1 MISRRLPFPY
11 LLLALV
17 ALFAGLLS
25 SAAAPAPLSFSGPH
39 VAGQLGAP
47 PKNEASGLAASRRL
61 PDVLWTHDDSGGA
74 DSLFA
79 VTTRGA
85 LLRSVKLAGARNDD
99 WEDIASFTLDGTPW
113 LLVGDIGDNDARR
126 KHLTLYL
133 LAEPTADQLRQTEK
147 LSVRPAATFR
157 LTFADGARDC
167 ESLAVDPRERA
178 LYLLSKRDLTPR
190 LYRVALPTPL
200 APADLVAEFV
210 TEVPELARPTGP
222 DAFFAGLLE
231 KGRARPCGMD
241 FAPDGSAA
249 AVVTYADVVVF
260 PRGPG
265 ESWATAFAR
274 KPLRLRPH
282 DLPQAEAICFS
293 ADGRSLFVASES
305 TRTLLRY
312 DRN

>member
-1 MISRRLPFPY
+1 MPTRRLPC
-11 LLLALV
+11 LLL

-25 SAAAPAPLSFSGPH
+25 CPAAPAPLSFSGPH

-47 PKNEASGLAASRRL
+47 PKNEASGLAASRRS
-61 PDVLWTHDDSGGA
+61 PDVLWIHDDSGGA
-74 DSLFA
+74 DSVFA
-79 VTTRGA
+79 VTTKGELIRG
-85 LLRSVKLAGARNDD
+85 VKLAAAKNDD
-99 WEDIASFTLDGTPW
+99 WEDLAAFELDGKPW

-133 LAEPTADQLRQTEK
+133 AEEPTPAQLRQTEK
-147 LSVRPAATFR
+147 LSLRPSATFR

-167 ESLAVDPRERA
+167 EALAVDPRERA

-190 LYRVALPTPL
+190 LYRVALPSPL
-200 APADLVAEFV
+200 ANAELVAEFV
-210 TEVPELARPTGP
+210 TIVPELARPTGP
-222 DAFFAGLLE
+222 DAFFAGLFE

-260 PRGPG
+260 PRAPG

-274 KPLRLRPH
+274 KPLRLAPH

-305 TRTLLRY
+305 TRALLRY
-312 DRN
+312 DRQ